1 MDPKVGG
8 TDLQKG
14 WGIFIGEGGWTKKL
28 VETMADET
36 LHWYKPY
43 LRTWQMESEVEDL
56 ILAVEHDCQDW
67 ECITAEI
74 TGVSEFGA
82 Q

>member
-43 LRTWQMESEVEDL
+43 LRT
-56 ILAVEHDCQDW
+56 
-67 ECITAEI
+67 
-74 TGVSEFGA
+74 
-82 Q
+82 